1 MTCANIHELLS
12 KVRPSQPSGGLH
24 VTQME
29 PNSTQLYLPLVSG
42 TACLVEPRRWH
53 VHVASA
59 APLPEANGGF
69 ITEDSC
75 STRGNLNAGQFC
87 LIAAIFIQAE
97 LCRPY
102 QTSYSD
108 SSSISLKMG
117 TIQRSSSIPHVL
129 VTRLVG

>member
-42 TACLVEPRRWH
+42 TAYLVEPRRWY

-59 APLPEANGGF
+59 APLPKANGGF

-75 STRGNLNAGQFC
+75 STRGYLNAGQFC
-87 LIAAIFIQAE
+87 LIAAIFTQAE

-108 SSSISLKMG
+108 SSSIFLKMG